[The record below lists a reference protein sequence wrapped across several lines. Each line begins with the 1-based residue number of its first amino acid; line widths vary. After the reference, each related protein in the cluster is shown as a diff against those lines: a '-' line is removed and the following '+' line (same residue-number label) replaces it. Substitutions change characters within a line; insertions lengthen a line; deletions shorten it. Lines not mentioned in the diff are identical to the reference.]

1 MSAARGA
8 VAGFTAVAWVAAL
21 AGLALPDRG
30 AAQQGQ
36 ESFRGAAFGSVD
48 AASTFGRSWF
58 PEDRFIGG
66 GLGGLLYVREHR
78 LATLALRAEG
88 SVAYGS
94 RTFRNPGLFNSDAVG
109 FVGRTNHSVFS
120 GGVGPQVLLG
130 SGRIKPYFFGTIGF
144 SYFATSSEVS
154 QKMYDGVPIKSSTD
168 HGDYRLALAGGGGLS
183 IEIRGGR
190 NPLGLDLSA
199 SYRRNGRVE
208 RARLFGIPPCAWPC
222 PVRAVILET
231 DMNLVTYGVGVSVG
245 VR

>member
-1 MSAARGA
+1 MSAVRGTIA
-8 VAGFTAVAWVAAL
+8 AFTAVAWMVVL

-36 ESFRGAAFGSVD
+36 ESLGGAAFGSVD
-48 AASTFGRSWF
+48 VASTFGRSWF
-58 PEDRFIGG
+58 PEDRFVGG
-66 GLGGLLYVREHR
+66 GLGGLLYIREHR

-88 SVAYGS
+88 SVADGG
-94 RTFRNPGLFNSDAVG
+94 RTFRNPGLFNSDAVE
-109 FVGRTNHSVFS
+109 FVGRTNHSVLS

-154 QKMYDGVPIKSSTD
+154 QMYHGVPIRSSTS
-168 HGDYRLALAGGGGLS
+168 HSDYRLALAGGGGLS

-199 SYRRNGRVE
+199 SYKRNGRVE
-208 RARLFGIPPCAWPC
+208 RARLFGIPPCGFPC
-222 PVRAVILET
+222 PVQAVILDT
-231 DMNLVTYGVGVSVG
+231 RMNLMTYRVGLSVG